1 MLMQFTP
8 AHLALIDLQRGQSHE
23 MVTEK
28 EAEFASQM
36 GPAWTLTKPDGSILA
51 CGGFVVT
58 QPDRAIGWA
67 YIAQD
72 TGNRF
77 LSVFRMMRSMIENA
91 PWERV
96 DFLVHDEFPE
106 AHRMAS
112 LLGAKRT
119 GGIDVTSRDGT
130 HRHYSVYSRG
140 SGNGW
145 H

>member
-1 MLMQFTP
+1 MLTQFTP

-23 MVTEK
+23 MVTER

-36 GPAWTLTKPDGSILA
+36 GPAWTLTKPDGSVLA

-72 TGNRF
+72 AGRKF
-77 LSVFRMMRSMIENA
+77 LPVFRMMRSMIENA

-106 AHRMAS
+106 AHRMAG

-130 HRHYSVYSRG
+130 TRHYSVYSRG